1 VVAPATAPLPQS
13 AASIEERLV
22 FLHAGL
28 KITDAQAVI
37 WDLFAEEVRKSLDAI
52 EVLRGGKGDGQPL
65 MLPEKVAAWEM
76 DQMSRLDAQ
85 RQLAAV
91 IAPFYADLSDRQKRT
106 ADVLL
111 LTILG
116 VM

>member
-1 VVAPATAPLPQS
+1 
-13 AASIEERLV
+13 
-22 FLHAGL
+22 
-28 KITDAQAVI
+28 
-37 WDLFAEEVRKSLDAI
+37 
-52 EVLRGGKGDGQPL
+52 

-76 DQMSRLDAQ
+76 DQMARLDAQ
-85 RQLAAV
+85 RQLAAM